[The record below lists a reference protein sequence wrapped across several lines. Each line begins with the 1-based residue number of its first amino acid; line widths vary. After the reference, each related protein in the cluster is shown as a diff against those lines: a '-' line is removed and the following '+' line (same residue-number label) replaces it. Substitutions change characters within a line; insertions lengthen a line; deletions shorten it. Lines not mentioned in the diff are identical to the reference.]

1 MRATKLTSFHR
12 SSSGESGAITVEKTD
27 EKGAVVGAVGAMG
40 MERLEDVE
48 GGGRWWWRGPFFSQF
63 VVR

>member
-40 MERLEDVE
+40 MERLEDME
-48 GGGRWWWRGPFFSQF
+48 GGGGVVEGSFFSQF